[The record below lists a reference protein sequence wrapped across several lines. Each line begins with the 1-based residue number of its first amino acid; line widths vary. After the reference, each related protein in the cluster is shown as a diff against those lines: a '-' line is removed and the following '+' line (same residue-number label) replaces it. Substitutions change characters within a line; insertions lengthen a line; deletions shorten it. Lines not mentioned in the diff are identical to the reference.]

1 MQFRVRTA
9 DGTVKFDGSYEGE
22 DNGVLKILPDESK
35 PMLQGVQ
42 VPRRTPSPQS
52 SPLGRVSETRP
63 PDVVVKR
70 EIADLTSAIGM
81 AAAGD
86 SCRCWRVLL
95 MS

>member
-42 VPRRTPSPQS
+42 VPVGHPVLNHRPLVECPR
-52 SPLGRVSETRP
+52 LGRPMLS
-63 PDVVVKR
+63 
-70 EIADLTSAIGM
+70 
-81 AAAGD
+81 
-86 SCRCWRVLL
+86 
-95 MS
+95 